1 MTGNKLLYN
10 MEVFKMVENEWVTLI
25 QAVGFPIVAYL
36 LMFFKFDK
44 SLETL
49 RTAIDNNTK
58 AINILL
64 ERENKQ

>member
-1 MTGNKLLYN
+1 MD
-10 MEVFKMVENEWVTLI
+10 ESLI
-25 QAVGFPIVAYL
+25 AMIGSLGFPIVAYL

-49 RTAIDNNTK
+49 KQAIDNNTT

-64 ERENKQ
+64 EREKK